1 MFSPKTRNQSL
12 YIIQSHSQN
21 GSTNDETNRKIQGI
35 ETEQMLNY
43 HLILKTVT
51 NILEKPASY
60 FFRLLVTV
68 QLSLMFDSIIM
79 EFIF

>member
-1 MFSPKTRNQSL
+1 
-12 YIIQSHSQN
+12 
-21 GSTNDETNRKIQGI
+21 
-35 ETEQMLNY
+35 MLNY